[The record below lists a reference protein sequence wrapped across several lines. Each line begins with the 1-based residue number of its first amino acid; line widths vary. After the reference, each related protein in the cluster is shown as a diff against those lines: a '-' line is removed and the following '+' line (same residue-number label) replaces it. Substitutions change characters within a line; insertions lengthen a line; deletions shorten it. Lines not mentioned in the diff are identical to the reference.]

1 MASRICPACSSL
13 NAQGDARCYRC
24 GAPLDGPRAALLRLS
39 RVEFIGTKVLIGL
52 CALNF
57 VVMMFANGSIPF
69 ELFGSGVRPSAVL
82 FVGAMRGMLGS
93 EIEQFRMLSAVFV
106 HLGLLHIGLNMMALQ
121 SLGSAIEYSQGTG
134 RMVVLFVVSGVLGFL
149 ASRIY
154 YGPIGPTT
162 AGASGAIFG
171 LLGVRIAELRRA
183 RDPRAK
189 AMLLQNL
196 AYAVAF
202 ALLFPVNN
210 AAHFGGFAAGYLLTE
225 LIMKFGRRL
234 RPSIWY
240 WIAVFAVL
248 LSIGAQVASALSPW
262 SREARRLEEM
272 PRGF

>member
-13 NAQGDARCYRC
+13 NAEGDASCYRC
-24 GAPLDGPRAALLRLS
+24 GAPLDGPRATLLRLS

-52 CALNF
+52 CVLNF
-57 VVMMFANGSIPF
+57 VVMMLANGSIPF
-69 ELFGSGVRPSAVL
+69 EFFGGGLRASAVL
-82 FVGAMRGMLGS
+82 LVGAMRGALGS
-93 EIEQFRMLSAVFV
+93 EVEQFRMLSAVFV

-134 RMVVLFVVSGVLGFL
+134 RMVVLFVVSGALGFL
-149 ASRIY
+149 ASRFY

-183 RDPRAK
+183 RDPRAR

-196 AYAVAF
+196 AYAAAF

-225 LIMKFGRRL
+225 SITKFARRS
-234 RPSIWY
+234 RQSTWY
-240 WIAVFAVL
+240 WVAVVAVL
-248 LSIGAQVASALSPW
+248 LSLAAQVASAWSPW
-262 SREARRLEEM
+262 VREARRLEELQ
-272 PRGF
+272 RGL